1 VEGRKTLKKRSA
13 FTLIELLVV
22 IAIIAILAAIL
33 FPVFAQARE
42 SARMSTCLSN
52 FKQIGLGVS
61 MYLQDWD
68 ETYPMNR
75 IAQNKGGSE
84 CNGKG
89 KMLTWKTETAPYTK
103 NIGVFRCP
111 SNPRAKFPDETGGDD
126 AFGFPVFPISYA
138 YNGAL
143 LWNSLGANEPV
154 LREAMVPESSRYI
167 MLIESRAECSDMG
180 IWGFNNSWGI
190 TPTSGFYAHPNKRM
204 QVLYLDTHAKSTKFS
219 QTLGASQ
226 DDQQWSFLAQCGGA
240 ACKPQIDAARK
251 ALSDPKVAAIYN

>member
-1 VEGRKTLKKRSA
+1 MSKRTG

-42 SARMSTCLSN
+42 QAQMSTCLSN

-75 IAQNKGGSE
+75 ISEFKGGSGE
-84 CNGKG
+84 CTGKG
-89 KMLTWKTETAPYTK
+89 KFVSWKHETEPYVKSTA
-103 NIGVFRCP
+103 VFKCP

-126 AFGFPVFPISYA
+126 AFGLTVFPISYA
-138 YNGAL
+138 YNGTI
-143 LWNSLGANEPV
+143 LWNSLGPKEPV
-154 LREAMVPESSRYI
+154 LREAMVTEPSRYI
-167 MLIESRAECSDMG
+167 MLIESKAECSDMG
-180 IWGFNNSWGI
+180 IWGFDAGGA
-190 TPTSGFYAHPNKRM
+190 TSKTFGFYVHPNKRM
-204 QVLYLDTHAKSTKFS
+204 QALYLDTHAKSTKFS

-226 DDQQWSFLAQCGGA
+226 DDQQWSFLTTCLNVN
-240 ACKPQIDAARK
+240 CKGIIDTARK
-251 ALSDPKVAAIYN
+251 NLTLPQVQAVYN